1 MVHHHLRLGKGERML
16 EAHLSEQVAAAA
28 VAVEGGAGKRSLL
41 KGRRVLMMMLEEVGT
56 YRSLELAGV
65 VQDARTQYA

>member
-1 MVHHHLRLGKGERML
+1 ML